1 MTEPRYI
8 AVAYDRCGSLAG
20 TTFHGSVDDALAS
33 ALAEGCRYLSV
44 GEHPKAKT
52 TRHFAREGDGWR
64 EVEADELDRLMSTE
78 EPRMFWR
85 AA

>member
-1 MTEPRYI
+1 M
-8 AVAYDRCGSLAG
+8 AVRYDRSGS
-20 TTFHGSVDDALAS
+20 FSDVGSHDTEREALDAAS
-33 ALAEGCRYLSV
+33 EAGCRFVSV

>member
-1 MTEPRYI
+1 M
-8 AVAYDRCGSLAG
+8 AVRYDRSGSF
-20 TTFHGSVDDALAS
+20 TDVSFHDSVEEALAS

-44 GEHPKAKT
+44 GEHPKARR

-78 EPRMFWR
+78 EPRMFWGR
-85 AA
+85 EAS

>member
-1 MTEPRYI
+1 M
-8 AVAYDRCGSLAG
+8 AVRYDRSGSLAG
-20 TTFHGSVDDALAS
+20 TTFHGSVDAALAS

-52 TRHFAREGDGWR
+52 TRHFAHREGRWLELGDG
-64 EVEADELDRLMSTE
+64 DELDRLMSTE